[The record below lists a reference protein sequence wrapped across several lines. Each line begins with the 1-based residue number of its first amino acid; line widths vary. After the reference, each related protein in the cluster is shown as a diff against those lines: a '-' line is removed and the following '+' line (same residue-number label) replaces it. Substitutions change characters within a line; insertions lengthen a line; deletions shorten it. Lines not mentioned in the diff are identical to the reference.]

1 MKPPVDVTDPLGMT
15 TTTSLAPSVP
25 AGEVAMTRVAETYT
39 NPVAVTP
46 PKVTPVA
53 LVKFVPS
60 IVTVVPPV
68 VAPTFGVIPFET
80 MVGTAA

>member
-1 MKPPVDVTDPLGMT
+1 M
-15 TTTSLAPSVP
+15 
-25 AGEVAMTRVAETYT
+25 AMTRVAETYT
-39 NPVAVTP
+39 NPVAATP
-46 PKVTPVA
+46 SKVTPVA

-68 VAPTFGVIPFET
+68 LAPTFGVIPFKA